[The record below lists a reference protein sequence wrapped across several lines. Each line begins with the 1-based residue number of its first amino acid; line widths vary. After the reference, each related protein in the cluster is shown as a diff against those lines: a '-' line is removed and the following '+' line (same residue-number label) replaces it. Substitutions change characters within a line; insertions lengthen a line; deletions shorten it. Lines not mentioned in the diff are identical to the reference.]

1 MFEEIKHPPAAGQA
15 PWQNV
20 AELSRPEDFREVDLA
35 EYWAIIVKGR
45 RILLALV
52 ILALLVGILVSV
64 FSHPT
69 YRAKAVI
76 DVEAEKSSPFEI
88 AQSQYY
94 AGRDP
99 EFLPTQTK
107 LMKSREIAARVVE
120 KLNLGD
126 NPDIV
131 APQGGFLSSLK
142 FWKREA
148 AEQPSSEYRTDLIAE
163 KVQSSVE
170 TASVRGTNLVEL
182 YYTSVSPKLSA
193 SIANAI
199 AASYIDWTLESKFQV
214 LGQASQ
220 FLSTQ
225 IEQLK
230 SDLDRKE
237 QQLQA
242 YGDQKDIV
250 SIDPQ
255 TNVTYQKLESLNK
268 DYAEAVAD
276 RVAKEARYHELST
289 ARADAIADTVSNGLV
304 SQLRSE
310 QAKLERE
317 YAEKLQIFK
326 PQWPAMQQLKAQIDK
341 GRQHIN
347 TEVEVTVSKA
357 REVARND
364 YSTAQR
370 REESLV
376 SVLKGQKSEA
386 QTLNKN
392 AVEYNNLRIEV
403 ETKRT
408 LLDTLLKKQAETQV
422 SSRLRGER
430 VSNVRIVDRA
440 LPPRVRFTPS
450 YRFNLM
456 LSLFLGTAL
465 GLGVVFLQD
474 YLDRSIR
481 TPEQV
486 TRHLHLPTLG
496 VIPAVGGL
504 TGRSG
509 YGYYYGL
516 RMGRKKSLNPPG
528 ENRVSIELLP
538 HRNRRS
544 TVAEAYRS
552 FRTALLL
559 SQAGGLGTV
568 VVTSSIPAEGKTST
582 ALNLAIVLGQLDKR
596 VLLVDA
602 DLHKPRLHEVLRLSN
617 RVGLV
622 SVLAESLDPSKA
634 IVQTNMPGV
643 FVVTGGPI
651 SPNPS
656 GLLSSKAMKQFIDFA
671 EANFDV
677 VIIDSPPVSPI
688 ADAILLGHLSDGVVI
703 CVQAGRTPREQITRV
718 RDELLR
724 SNVRVLGILLN
735 NLDEDAGRYGG
746 YYYYGKQYAYDRPE
760 DIAGTGARPSVPFLE
775 GSGLDG

>member
-1 MFEEIKHPPAAGQA
+1 MLEETRQQGGGMP
-15 PWQNV
+15 PWQN
-20 AELSRPEDFREVDLA
+20 APELSRPDDFREVDLA
-35 EYWAIIVKGR
+35 EYWAIIVNGR
-45 RILLALV
+45 RILAALI

-64 FSHPT
+64 FSRPT
-69 YRAKAVI
+69 YRAKTVL

-88 AQSQYY
+88 AQAQYY
-94 AGRDP
+94 SGRDP

-107 LMKSREIAARVVE
+107 LMKSREIASRVVE
-120 KLNLGD
+120 KLGLAD

-131 APQGGFLSSLK
+131 APQGGFWSSLK
-142 FWKREA
+142 FWKKA
-148 AEQPSSEYRTDLIAE
+148 PTEQPGSEYRTDLIAE
-163 KVQSSVE
+163 TVQSQVE
-170 TASVRGTNLVEL
+170 TAPVRGTNLVEL
-182 YYTSVSPKLSA
+182 YYTSTSPKLSA
-193 SIANAI
+193 SVANAV
-199 AASYIDWTLESKFQV
+199 ASSYIDWTLESKFQI

-237 QQLQA
+237 QALQT

-255 TNVTYQKLESLNK
+255 TNSTYQKLESLNK

-276 RVAKEARYHELST
+276 RVGKEARYHELST

-341 GRQHIN
+341 SRQHIN
-347 TEVEVTVSKA
+347 TEVQVTVSKA

-364 YSTAQR
+364 YMTSLR
-370 REESLV
+370 REESLK

-450 YRFNLM
+450 YRFNMM

-486 TRHLHLPTLG
+486 ARLLRLPTLG
-496 VIPAVGGL
+496 VIPAVGSVS
-504 TGRSG
+504 GRSG
-509 YGYYYGL
+509 YGYYGL
-516 RMGRKKSLNPPG
+516 RVGKKKRIG
-528 ENRVSIELLP
+528 GDENRASIELLP

-559 SQAGGLGTV
+559 SQAGGLRSV

-622 SVLAESLDPSKA
+622 SVLAESLDPFKA
-634 IVQTNMPGV
+634 VVQTTMPGV

-656 GLLSSKAMKQFIDFA
+656 GLLSSRAMKKFIEFA
-671 EANFDV
+671 EANYDV

-688 ADAILLGHLSDGVVI
+688 ADAILLGHLSDGVII
-703 CVQAGRTPREQITRV
+703 CVQAGRTPRDQIIRV

-746 YYYYGKQYAYDRPE
+746 YYYYGKQYAYGRPE
-760 DIAGTGARPSVPFLE
+760 DAAGTGTRSEAPFLKT
-775 GSGLDG
+775 SGFD